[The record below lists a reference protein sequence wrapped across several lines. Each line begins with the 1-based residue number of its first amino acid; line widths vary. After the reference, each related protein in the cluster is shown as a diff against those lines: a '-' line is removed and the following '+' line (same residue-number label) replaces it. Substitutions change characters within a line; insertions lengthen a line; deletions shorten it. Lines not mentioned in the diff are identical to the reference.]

1 MSAESKPESSAAD
14 LLGAPEND
22 TLRTAPT
29 VVDDEKNGTPRNP
42 TTTAGGSG
50 ERATATATATPQP
63 GPVEKIMTKLGL
75 TPIMVMSM
83 FKSVLCPIL

>member
-42 TTTAGGSG
+42 TTTAGGSE
-50 ERATATATATPQP
+50 ERAATATATPQP
-63 GPVEKIMTKLGL
+63 GAVEKIMTKLGL
-75 TPIMVMSM
+75 TPIMLMSM
-83 FKSVLCPIL
+83 FKSVLVVPKS